1 MSQSRVVPIETI
13 IRDANDVPPG
23 KVVSGM
29 DDAFPIPIDQQSH
42 YCVIRGPNLHDILLV
57 SQEAYNS
64 NACLSLKQRYATFTP
79 SQSHKGFKPRKLEI
93 RQATSEVIR
102 ISYTRHEAAKNGGY
116 GEHTT
121 IEKLIT
127 TIVNAAS
134 EAKASDIHIESY
146 VVTAKIFFRV
156 NGDRQLFMEITAD
169 EAKSLGV
176 VMYTV
181 YADSGSKD
189 VSWNPADV
197 QDGAFLWSTDS
208 GDPYQF
214 RFSSSPIFPNGGFQI
229 VLRMISMAVTT
240 ALPLKILGYTD
251 QMLDEIDTMVS
262 ASSGMVILCGAT
274 NSGKS
279 TSMQAIIRLIYEKRG
294 PLMKII
300 TVEDP
305 VEFVIPNAC
314 QISVPRRKTDQTSDP
329 NNTPFTRYLR
339 GTLRQDPDIVMVGE
353 IRDNASASIVKDSVL
368 AGRKMITTL
377 HTYSA
382 FGAFLRLREIGVPWE
397 IMTMPGFIS
406 GLIYQRLV
414 PTLCQSCAVPI
425 ADDIKARPSAYTR
438 TFLKRL
444 AWVAS
449 LEDDNLKTKGP
460 GCQKCKQTGIG
471 GRTVCA
477 EFLLPTRRTLELLA
491 ANKVLEAEKH
501 WLSIGGKTAL
511 THAISKM
518 KQGIVSP
525 QAIEEN
531 ISLLSEG
538 PDSNYKPDS
547 ENDTHE

>member
-1 MSQSRVVPIETI
+1 MSQSKVLPVETI
-13 IRDANDVPPG
+13 IRDADQLPPG
-23 KVVSGM
+23 KVISAL
-29 DDAFPIPIDQQSH
+29 DDPFPIPIEQQSQF
-42 YCVIRGPNLHDILLV
+42 CIIRGPLISDILVV
-57 SQEAYNS
+57 SQDVANS
-64 NACLSLKQRYATFTP
+64 NACFALKQKYATFKP
-79 SQSHKGFKPRKLEI
+79 GPNFKDFKPRKLEV

-102 ISYTRHEAAKNGGY
+102 IAYTRAEIGKNNSY
-116 GEHTT
+116 GEQTS
-121 IEKLIT
+121 IEKMIT
-127 TIVNAAS
+127 KIVNAAA

-146 VVTAKIFFRV
+146 VTNAKVFFRV
-156 NGDRQLFMEITAD
+156 NGSRQLYSEITAD

-176 VMYTV
+176 VMYSV
-181 YADSGSKD
+181 HADAGSKD

-197 QDGAFLWSTDS
+197 QDGAFLWNTDN
-208 GDPYQF
+208 GDPFQF

-240 ALPLKILGYTD
+240 ALPLKILGYTES
-251 QMLDEIDTMVS
+251 MLEQVDTMTS

-294 PLMKII
+294 AMMKII

-305 VEFVIPNAC
+305 VEFVIPSAC
-314 QISVPRRKTDQTSDP
+314 QISVPRRKTDVTTDP

-368 AGRKMITTL
+368 AGRKLITTL

-414 PTLCQSCAVPI
+414 PTLCQSCSVPI
-425 ADDIKARPSAYTR
+425 QKSMETNPELYSRV
-438 TFLKRL
+438 FLKRL
-444 AWVAS
+444 AWVC
-449 LEDDNLKTKGP
+449 DWNVHNIRVKGP
-460 GCQKCKQTGIG
+460 GCPKCKNTGIS

-477 EFLLPTRRTLELLA
+477 EFLLPTRKTLELLA
-491 ANKVLEAEKH
+491 ANKILEAEKH
-501 WLSIGGKTAL
+501 WLSIGGQTAL
-511 THAISKM
+511 MHAIDKM
-518 KQGIVSP
+518 KNGILSP

-538 PDSNYKPDS
+538 RDEQAEEGN
-547 ENDTHE
+547 HE

>member
-1 MSQSRVVPIETI
+1 MSRSKVIPIESV
-13 IRDANDVPPG
+13 IRDVDAVPDG
-23 KVVSGM
+23 KIITAEDGP
-29 DDAFPIPIDQQSH
+29 FPLSEEQQKH
-42 YCVIRGPNLHDILLV
+42 FCIVRGTSITDIILV
-57 SQEAYNS
+57 SQEMHNTNS
-64 NACLSLKQRYATFTP
+64 YISLTQQFATHIPAGT
-79 SQSHKGFKPRKLEI
+79 HKGFKPRKLEP

-102 ISYTRHEAAKNGGY
+102 IAYSRHLASRNNSFGDM
-116 GEHTT
+116 TS

-127 TIVNAAS
+127 KIVNNAS
-134 EAKASDIHIESY
+134 AAKASDIHIESY
-146 VVTAKIFFRV
+146 VSSAKIFFRV
-156 NGDRQLFMEITAD
+156 NGARQLFMEITHQ
-169 EAKSLGV
+169 EALSLGV
-176 VMYTV
+176 CMYSV
-181 YADSGSKD
+181 HADAGSKD
-189 VSWNPADV
+189 VSWNPTEV
-197 QDGAFLWSTDS
+197 QDGAFLWSTDA

-214 RFSSSPIFPNGGFQI
+214 RFASSPIFPNGGFQI

-251 QMLDEIDTMVS
+251 LMLDQVDTMTS

-294 PLMKII
+294 AMMKII

-329 NNTPFTRYLR
+329 ENTPFTRFLR

-353 IRDNASASIVKDSVL
+353 IRDKASASIVKDSVL
-368 AGRKMITTL
+368 AGRKLITTL

-414 PTLCQSCAVPI
+414 PTLCQACSVPI
-425 ADDIKARPSAYTR
+425 KQAIRANPSRYTT

-444 AWVAS
+444 AWVADM
-449 LEDDNLKTKGP
+449 EQDNIRIKGD
-460 GCQKCKQTGIG
+460 GCDACKHTGVA

-477 EFLLPTRRTLELLA
+477 EFLLPTRKTLELLA
-491 ANKVLEAEKH
+491 MNKVLEAEKH
-501 WLSIGGKTAL
+501 WLRTGGESAL
-511 THAISKM
+511 THAINKM
-518 KQGIVSP
+518 KVGILSP

-531 ISLLSEG
+531 ISLLTEG
-538 PDSNYKPDS
+538 LDLE
-547 ENDTHE
+547 ENHDA